1 MLDRILV
8 LFVDGVGLGDE
19 YPEINPLAR
28 ADLPIVRTLLDG
40 RRPVRANGGYTT
52 RHATLLPLDAQ
63 MGVPG
68 LPQSGTGQTSIL
80 TGVNAPAL
88 LGQHYGPYPNQALRD
103 LLGNGNLFRELLA
116 AGRPVAFAN
125 AYPDRFL
132 NRLGRGT
139 ERLSANSRAAFL
151 AGLKLRGPTELKA
164 GRAVSSLL
172 TNKYWREWG
181 YDVPELTAAQAGAQ
195 LARLTEDHVLTYFE
209 FWYTDVA
216 GHRQDRELALYI
228 LEQLDEFIGGIIEA
242 VDMSRSLLVILSDH
256 GNFEDLSTPKHT
268 LNPALCLLV
277 GAGHQA
283 LASHLGSLQDVAP
296 ALKAI
301 ITDDRQDYQF
311 VRDE

>member
-1 MLDRILV
+1 M
-8 LFVDGVGLGDE
+8 DGVGLGDE
-19 YPEINPLAR
+19 NPQVNPLAQ
-28 ADLPIVRTLLDG
+28 ADLPNVRNLLDG
-40 RRPVRANGGYTT
+40 RRPVRANGGYATPY
-52 RHATLLPLDAQ
+52 ATLLPLDAQ

-88 LGQHYGPYPNQALRD
+88 LGQHYGPYPNQLLRD
-103 LLGNGNLFRELLA
+103 LLVNGNLFRELLV

-132 NRLGRGT
+132 SRLGRGT

-151 AGLKLRGPTELKA
+151 AGLKLRGPSELKA

-172 TNKYWREWG
+172 TNQYWREWG

-195 LARLTEDHVLTYFE
+195 LAHLTGDHALTYFE

-228 LEQLDEFIGGIIEA
+228 LGQLDEFIGGIIQA

-268 LNPALCLLV
+268 HNPALGLLI

-283 LASHLGSLQDVAP
+283 LASRLRSLQDVTP
-296 ALKAI
+296 ALKGI
-301 ITDDRQDYQF
+301 LTGDLQGYR
-311 VRDE
+311 